1 MDSVNLF
8 VPGRLCI
15 FGEHSDWASEMNSNN
30 EGCTIVSGIEQGIY
44 ANATKNSLF
53 IFNYGIN
60 QIASKMELEDLRE
73 KFNDKFFK
81 YVCSSAYLMLENYHV
96 SGVEINII
104 NNDLPIEKGLSSSAA
119 ICILVVRAFNKLYNL
134 DLSINQEMDLAYKAE
149 HLVGSKC
156 GRMDQI
162 CAYGSNKVNVMHYI
176 NNSINISEIKI
187 KGNFTFLI
195 VDLNSKK
202 NTSKILS
209 DLRSAYESNEDLR
222 EYLCNTNLEICNKA
236 IKYLE
241 SGNKESL
248 GDLMNF
254 TQELFDKVCAKYS
267 DELIAPLLHKV
278 LADENIREKIYGG
291 KCVGSGG
298 DGTVQ
303 LLVKSDDDAIY
314 LINYIKSK
322 YNMNSYKLTIKEQY
336 KLKTA
341 VIPVAGYGT
350 RMYPMT
356 KVINKEFLPIL
367 DKDKILKPSICI
379 LIEELYDAGIDEIIL
394 LIGKE
399 DIGLYKSLFF
409 TNYDIH
415 CTGKTK
421 EMVEYLE
428 LKFKYI
434 SKRLKFIIVDKGL
447 GFAKTVLKCENEV
460 GTSPFLLALGDQ
472 IYESNSN
479 ISCTKQ
485 LIEFYE
491 NNGNITIS
499 CAPIDKENA
508 SLYGILNGKLENANY
523 FRLIDFIEKPKKDID
538 KLTVN
543 IDGCDKILAVFGEY
557 ILDSKIFEKI
567 ENNSYESITESINQ
581 IRKEITV
588 NGFIV
593 DGRFLDIGNIDG
605 YCDTFNHF
613 YMKNK

>member
-15 FGEHSDWASEMNSNN
+15 FGEHSDWASEMNLNN
-30 EGCTIVSGIEQGIY
+30 EGCTIVSGIDQGIY
-44 ANATKNSLF
+44 ANATKSSLF

-60 QIASKMELEDLRE
+60 QIALEMNLEDLRV

-96 SGVEINII
+96 SGIEINIT

-134 DLSINQEMDLAYKAE
+134 NLTVSQEMDLAYKAE

-162 CAYGSNKVNVMHYI
+162 CAYGSNNVNVMHYV
-176 NNSINISEIKI
+176 NNGININEIKI
-187 KGNFTFLI
+187 KGDFTFLI

-209 DLRSAYESNEDLR
+209 DLRYAYESNDDIK

-248 GDLMNF
+248 GALMNLA
-254 TQELFDKVCAKYS
+254 QELFDKICAKYS
-267 DELIAPLLHKV
+267 DELASPLLHKV
-278 LADENIREKIYGG
+278 LNDENVKKRIHGG

-303 LLVKSDDDAIY
+303 LLAKSDDDAIV

-409 TNYDIH
+409 TNYDIK

-447 GFAKTVLKCENEV
+447 GFAKTVLKCKNEV
-460 GTSPFLLALGDQ
+460 GDSPFLLALGDQ
-472 IYESNSN
+472 IYQSNSD

-491 NNGNITIS
+491 KNGNMTIS
-499 CAPIDKENA
+499 CSPINKEKA
-508 SLYGILNGKLENANY
+508 SLYGILSGKIQDKNY
-523 FRLIDFIEKPKKDID
+523 FELVEFVEKPLKDVD
-538 KLTVN
+538 KLVVN
-543 IDGCDKILAVFGEY
+543 INGSDKVLAVFGEY

-581 IRKEITV
+581 IRKESTV

-593 DGRFLDIGNIDG
+593 NGRFLDIGNIDG